1 MNTENKDEIRE
12 KFLEI
17 SNLTHILRMAL
28 MNNEQEND
36 DTLPYGR
43 FATSIEDKI
52 NSLYDTFDSTYS

>member
-12 KFLEI
+12 KILEI

-52 NSLYDTFDSTYS
+52 NSL